1 MTLRQ
6 NVRNF
11 MVGLSISEVRIELAG
26 AVERGETRRAGYI
39 EEWLCELEEE
49 NALYG
54 DDDDWADG
62 DDCITPVAWR

>member
-1 MTLRQ
+1 MSLRQ

-11 MVGLSISEVRIELAG
+11 MVGLTISEVREALAG

-39 EEWLCELEEE
+39 EEWLGELEEE

-54 DDDDWADG
+54 DDDAWADG